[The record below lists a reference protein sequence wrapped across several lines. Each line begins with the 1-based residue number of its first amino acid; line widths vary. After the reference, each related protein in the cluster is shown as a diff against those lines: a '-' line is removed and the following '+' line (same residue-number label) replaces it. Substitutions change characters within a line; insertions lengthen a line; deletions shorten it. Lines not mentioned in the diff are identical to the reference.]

1 MASYIV
7 ISRITC
13 QPQLNGRRV
22 IQRNGTIKVTIRSE
36 SAFDIEATWFSSTGK
51 KGSGS
56 ETDVPYKYD
65 ASSGDVT
72 VIDTHKLK
80 DLIKQIGAPIGADKL
95 ALLKYDGKTLHAV
108 DLFNYPLTTC

>member
-1 MASYIV
+1 M
-7 ISRITC
+7 SRISLRNV
-13 QPQLNGRRV
+13 PALG
-22 IQRNGTIKVTIRSE
+22 NGTIKVTIRSE
-36 SAFDIEATWFSSTGK
+36 SAFDIEATWIPSTGK

-108 DLFNYPLTTC
+108 DLFNYPLTAC